1 MGRQGNKEVSVSRD
15 RVAEIKDRLAKIADL
30 DTRMV
35 VDVNR
40 AVRRMAELG
49 LTTKDVAMFLGAVP
63 TDDYPEMEIDGIP
76 SGGPQ
81 NQGFHGF
88 ESRAQASLAAFGGMS
103 KKDWPAALQAGH
115 ERTNTLLKNQAPEA
129 QGSTVEQIIMM
140 PMVMV
145 QEAIA
150 AGPVVNFRRL
160 KSGKLKELG
169 PSTQVID
176 VEVEQEESEEEILAA
191 MDGQPKETK

>member
-1 MGRQGNKEVSVSRD
+1 
-15 RVAEIKDRLAKIADL
+15 
-30 DTRMV
+30 
-35 VDVNR
+35 
-40 AVRRMAELG
+40 
-49 LTTKDVAMFLGAVP
+49 
-63 TDDYPEMEIDGIP
+63 
-76 SGGPQ
+76 
-81 NQGFHGF
+81 
-88 ESRAQASLAAFGGMS
+88 
-103 KKDWPAALQAGH
+103 
-115 ERTNTLLKNQAPEA
+115 
-129 QGSTVEQIIMM
+129 MM